1 MSLLTVDRSR
11 CVQCGL
17 CVSVCPRGLIRFEGD
32 WPSLTTPRMCVAC
45 GHCVAVCPE
54 SALDHERAPLARQD
68 RLPNSP
74 PLPAATV
81 RQYLR
86 SRRSIRSY
94 QNRPVERDLL
104 RQLLDIARF
113 APSGGNSQGIS
124 YQVIDSRPRLRQL
137 TASTV
142 AWMEEPAQALSA
154 KSPVYAQYVKMVR
167 QDGCDSIL
175 RDTPAL
181 ILGVAAKTFARGRE
195 NTLLCLEYAEL
206 YAPSLGLGT
215 CWAGMLEA
223 AAFAGYPPLLDLLRL
238 PAETVLTGAM
248 MVGFPN
254 LSFQRLVDRQP
265 LDLTFAED

>member
-1 MSLLTVDRSR
+1 MTSLVVDRSR

-17 CVSVCPRGLIRFEGD
+17 CVSVCPRGLIRLDEG
-32 WPSLTTPRMCVAC
+32 WPRLAFPQLCIAC
-45 GHCVAVCPE
+45 GHCVAVCPPA
-54 SALDHERAPLARQD
+54 ALDHSRAPLARQD

-81 RQYLR
+81 RQFLR

-124 YQVIDSRPRLRQL
+124 YQVIDSRSRLRQL

-154 KSPVYAQYVKMVR
+154 KSPVYAQYVKLVR

-223 AAFAGYPPLLDLLRL
+223 AAFAGYPPVLELLRL
-238 PAETVLTGAM
+238 PAGTVLTGAL

-265 LDLTFAED
+265 LDITFVEA

>member
-45 GHCVAVCPE
+45 GHCVAVCPV
-54 SALDHERAPLARQD
+54 SALDNENAPLSGQ
-68 RLPNSP
+68 L
-74 PLPAATV
+74 PLPDSRRAEPECAL
-81 RQYLR
+81 RFLR
-86 SRRSIRSY
+86 SRRSIRCFDS
-94 QNRPVERDLL
+94 RTVSRDLL
-104 RQLLDIARF
+104 RRLLEAARF

-137 TASTV
+137 TASTI
-142 AWMEEPAQALSA
+142 AWMEEPAQALSPKA
-154 KSPVYAQYVKMVR
+154 PVYAQYVAMVR

-175 RDTPAL
+175 RDAPAL

-195 NTLLCLEYAEL
+195 NTLLTLEYAEL

-238 PAETVLTGAM
+238 PAGTVLTGAL

-265 LDLTFAED
+265 LDITFVEA